1 MKTRLIA
8 LSLLAALALGIL
20 SGCVNASAR
29 QPDAPVNPTETPA
42 SDVPATANEPAE
54 APTLKVTEVPAP
66 PSGQLTKEESIA
78 IALAHAGLS
87 ESQVTRLKA
96 EFDYDDGRP
105 EYDVEFKYDGWEY
118 EYEIHAESG
127 KILSYD
133 KERDD

>member
-8 LSLLAALALGIL
+8 IFLLATMVLSIL
-20 SGCVNASAR
+20 SGCVNAAAR
-29 QPDAPVNPTETPA
+29 QPDAPVNPTEPPV
-42 SDVPATANEPAE
+42 SDVPTTANEPAE
-54 APTLKVTEVPAP
+54 PNPPAAEVPAAQP
-66 PSGQLTKEESIA
+66 DRLTKEEAIA
-78 IALAHAGLS
+78 IALKDAGLA
-87 ESQVTRLKA
+87 ENQVTRLKA

-133 KERDD
+133 KDWDD